1 MGSVSTTLGRSL
13 LVIAHPG
20 HELRLYGWIKRAAPL
35 VVILTDGSGSTG
47 ISRVDLSVKLLSSLG
62 ANIVIPGKFPEPELY
77 ELLLRGETAPF
88 VRIVDELSAL
98 IRDENIDTLV
108 CDASE
113 GYHPAHDLC
122 LPLARA
128 AARAASRD
136 GTALYEYRVVG
147 DPRPQAG
154 AALTLALDDLTLR
167 AKIDCARG
175 YAAASGSVLSQ
186 EVQYMFDTFGEES
199 FRHEVLFPAGTEAPL
214 LQNGLRYYEARGE
227 ERVRSGR
234 YSEVLR
240 YRQHLAPM
248 EVALGTLA
256 A

>member
-1 MGSVSTTLGRSL
+1 MGSAKTSFGRSL

-20 HELRLYGWIKRAAPL
+20 HELRLYGWIKQATPH

-47 ISRVDLSVKLLSSLG
+47 ISRVDLSRDLIHGLG
-62 ANIVIPGKFPEPELY
+62 AHVAVAGKFPEPRLY
-77 ELLLRGETAPF
+77 ELMLAREVTPFLRMA
-88 VRIVDELSAL
+88 DELAAL
-98 IRDENIDTLV
+98 VRSESIDTLI

-128 AARAASRD
+128 AVRAAGRD
-136 GTALYEYRVVG
+136 TVLYEYRVVG
-147 DPRPQAG
+147 DPRPQRHDAF
-154 AALTLALDDLTLR
+154 ALELDEPMWR
-167 AKIDCARG
+167 EKIDRARR

-186 EVQYMFDTFGEES
+186 EVQYMFDTFGEEA
-199 FRHEVLFPAGTEAPL
+199 FRHEVLRSAGTESPRL
-214 LQNGLRYYEARGE
+214 HNGLRYYEARGE

-234 YSEVLR
+234 YGEVLR
-240 YRQHLAPM
+240 HRDHFAPV
-248 EVALGTLA
+248 EGALGALA